1 MMAANALLSTMLLKL
16 ATKFVSFPLS
26 TLILQSPD
34 RINFCTVVISTVLVF
49 GDIPRTREL
58 IAPFIL
64 KVLVVI
70 GFGVAVD
77 VAVIVVCANAPFG
90 IIIWSCKDAITR
102 KAVNIVII
110 IIPAIEKLTFRCLI
124 ACICLC
130 GNAVIVLIIII
141 TPKLITPLR

>member
-70 GFGVAVD
+70 GFGFVVVAVD
-77 VAVIVVCANAPFG
+77 VAVVVVCAKAAFG

-110 IIPAIEKLTFRCLI
+110 IIIPAIEKLTFRCLI
-124 ACICLC
+124 SCICL
-130 GNAVIVLIIII
+130 
-141 TPKLITPLR
+141 

>member
-16 ATKFVSFPLS
+16 ATKFANFPLS

-49 GDIPRTREL
+49 GDIPKTREL

-64 KVLVVI
+64 KVLIVV
-70 GFGVAVD
+70 GFGVVAVD
-77 VAVIVVCANAPFG
+77 IAVVVVCANAALV
-90 IIIWSCKDAITR
+90 IIIWSCKDTITT

-110 IIPAIEKLTFRCLI
+110 IIIPAIETLTFRCPI
-124 ACICLC
+124 A
-130 GNAVIVLIIII
+130 
-141 TPKLITPLR
+141 